1 MAYKVLM
8 TAFMPGMPLE
18 EEIIT
23 NTGAELVKN
32 LIFTEDE
39 IIENAK
45 DADGIIAGTTVQPFT
60 RRVIENL
67 TKCRIIANLGIGYDK
82 LDLEAA
88 TDHGIC
94 ATNVPDYCLGE
105 LSDTTMLLILALARK
120 LMITTAAVKEGK
132 WFTNLQD
139 RQMLMPM
146 YRIQGQTLGL
156 IGLGRIA
163 RTLVPKARSFGL
175 KVIAYDP
182 YIPQEVAKGLGV
194 EPVDLERL
202 LKESDFVSIH
212 AHLTKENERMI
223 GLDQL
228 KMMKPSAYLVNT
240 ARGQMVDQQALY
252 TALTE
257 GLIAGAGL
265 DVMDPEPPNPDDP
278 LLKLDNLIAT
288 GHSAQLSED
297 AEAEMWRRPLE
308 EVASVLKGEWPRA
321 WLNPEVKEKFIAKW
335 GSMK

>member
-23 NTGAELVKN
+23 NAGAELEKN

-39 IIENAK
+39 IIENAR

-163 RTLVPKARSFGL
+163 RTLVPKARSLGL

-182 YIPQEVAKGLGV
+182 YIPPEVAKGLGV

-228 KMMKPSAYLVNT
+228 KMMKPTAYLVNT

-321 WLNPEVKEKFIAKW
+321 WLNPEVKEKFITRW

>member
-23 NTGAELVKN
+23 DAGAELVKT
-32 LIFTEDE
+32 LVFTEDE
-39 IIENAK
+39 IIENAR

-120 LMITTAAVKEGK
+120 LMLTTAAVKEGK

-163 RTLVPKARSFGL
+163 RTLVPKAQSLGL
-175 KVIAYDP
+175 KIIAYDP

-194 EPVDLERL
+194 EPVDLEKL

-223 GLDQL
+223 GLDQF
-228 KMMKPSAYLVNT
+228 KMMKPTAYLVNT

-265 DVMDPEPPNPDDP
+265 DVMNPEPPNPDDP
-278 LLKLDNLIAT
+278 LLKLDNVIAT

-297 AEAEMWRRPLE
+297 AEIEMWRRPLE